1 VSPGYFEAT
10 GAKVIA
16 GQGFAGHA
24 LTHCRI
30 GVINQEA
37 ADRYFSGRAVG
48 TAVIDVQGI
57 RTAIVGV
64 VEPALLGTFQR
75 RSEPAIYFPMSQDAL
90 PRMTMMVRTR
100 DGRSPTVA
108 EVDRVIERVPGVG
121 PAPPVIKTL
130 ETHLAQTSL
139 APLRIATMIFG
150 ASATLALLL
159 SILGLFGALSDAA
172 RERRRELAIR
182 IALGAQRWR
191 VICQVLGEGGKL
203 GFAGV
208 IAGTLASLLLWRPMM
223 GIIPGTG
230 SPALWVWF
238 AAPLVLAG
246 VVVIASFL
254 PARGAL
260 IVNPLMIVRDEN

>member
-1 VSPGYFEAT
+1 
-10 GAKVIA
+10 
-16 GQGFAGHA
+16 
-24 LTHCRI
+24 
-30 GVINQEA
+30 
-37 ADRYFSGRAVG
+37 
-48 TAVIDVQGI
+48 
-57 RTAIVGV
+57 
-64 VEPALLGTFQR
+64 
-75 RSEPAIYFPMSQDAL
+75 
-90 PRMTMMVRTR
+90 MTMNVRTR
-100 DGRSPTVA
+100 EGNSPTVA
-108 EVDRVIERVPGVG
+108 DVERVIERVPGMG

-139 APLRIATMIFG
+139 APLRIATMIFA

-191 VICQVLGEGGKL
+191 VIRQVLGEGGRL
-203 GFAGV
+203 GCAGV
-208 IAGTLASLLLWRPMM
+208 VIGTLASLLLWRPMTR
-223 GIIPGTG
+223 IIPGDG

-238 AAPLVLAG
+238 VAPLVLAG